1 MTTAA
6 RPASSPRLAEQAA
19 VQVSAARSGAPS
31 KENTVSY
38 PRKSVEFRAQ
48 MTRIEETAAKGGAH
62 LRSAHAMDK
71 RLTAAVKDAC
81 AAAGVELPHQW
92 MRTQDMVALLEAAEE
107 ANEEA
112 VARRIL
118 AAEQDATAAKLEKQG
133 GPRRLARA
141 ENLREHAR
149 LHRLQADQAEAA
161 AGQPH
166 RLDVVAEV
174 VFRTPAGEF
183 AVQIRREDVT
193 GTNGA
198 YQAARDAAQE
208 MVAFELKSMLLSHRE
223 GRELPAL
230 RPFKK

>member
-6 RPASSPRLAEQAA
+6 ALSSPSRVAA
-19 VQVSAARSGAPS
+19 VQVSAARPGAPS
-31 KENTVSY
+31 KESTMCDY
-38 PRKSVEFRAQ
+38 
-48 MTRIEETAAKGGAH
+48 
-62 LRSAHAMDK
+62 
-71 RLTAAVKDAC
+71 C
-81 AAAGVELPHQW
+81 ASTP
-92 MRTQDMVALLEAAEE
+92 AAE
-107 ANEEA
+107 
-112 VARRIL
+112 RRH
-118 AAEQDATAAKLEKQG
+118 EYCTCTAPK
-133 GPRRLARA
+133 
-141 ENLREHAR
+141 
-149 LHRLQADQAEAA
+149 
-161 AGQPH
+161 PH

-230 RPFKK
+230 RPFTR